1 MTTLLDGKQCALD
14 IEAQLKTTIDAL
26 RDNGKRIPKLVVI
39 LVGTNPASV
48 SYVTNKAKACTRVGI
63 LSEIIQLP
71 EIIAEEAVI
80 DEVKGLNADPNVD
93 GILVQL
99 PLPKHIRSK
108 EVIESI
114 DPDKDVDGLHSIN
127 VTKLV
132 MNERGFI
139 PCTAKGVVTLLKAYN
154 IPLSGADA
162 VVIGR
167 SQLVGRPLAQLLSNE
182 NCTVT
187 VCHSKTRDIP
197 RHTAQADIV
206 VAAIGR
212 PKMITKEYLSP
223 KAVVVDV
230 GINKVDDKLVG
241 DVDFEAAWDTVAA
254 ISPVPKGVGPM
265 TIVTLLQNTLDAYTW
280 KKERHG

>member
-14 IEAQLKTTIDAL
+14 IEAQLKTSIDAL
-26 RDNGKRIPKLVVI
+26 RQNGERIPKLVVI

-71 EIIAEEAVI
+71 EISSEDAVI
-80 DEVKGLNADPNVD
+80 EEVKGLNADPNVD

-108 EVIESI
+108 AVIESI
-114 DPDKDVDGLHSIN
+114 DPDKDVDGLHSVN

-154 IPLSGADA
+154 VPLAGSDA
-162 VVIGR
+162 VVLGR
-167 SQLVGRPLAQLLSNE
+167 SQLVGRPLAQLLLNE

-197 RHTAQADIV
+197 HYTRQADIV
-206 VAAIGR
+206 VAAIGK
-212 PKMITKEYLSP
+212 PKMVTLDYLSA
-223 KAVVVDV
+223 KSVVVDV

-241 DVDFEAAWDTVAA
+241 DVDFEAAWDKVTA

-280 KKERHG
+280 RKERHG

>member
-14 IEAQLKTTIDAL
+14 IEAQLKTSIDAL
-26 RDNGKRIPKLVVI
+26 RQNGERIPKLVVI

-71 EIIAEEAVI
+71 EISSEDAVI
-80 DEVKGLNADPNVD
+80 EEVKGLNADPNVD

-108 EVIESI
+108 AVIESI
-114 DPDKDVDGLHSIN
+114 DPDKDVDGLHSVN

-154 IPLSGADA
+154 VPLAGSD
-162 VVIGR
+162 VVVLGR
-167 SQLVGRPLAQLLSNE
+167 SQLVGRPLAQLLLNE

-197 RHTAQADIV
+197 HYTRQADIV
-206 VAAIGR
+206 VAAIGK
-212 PKMITKEYLSP
+212 PKMVTLDYLSA
-223 KAVVVDV
+223 KSVVVDV
-230 GINKVDDKLVG
+230 GINKVEDKLVG
-241 DVDFEAAWDTVAA
+241 DVDFEAAWDKVTA

-280 KKERHG
+280 RKERHG

>member
-14 IEAQLKTTIDAL
+14 IEAQLKTSIDAL
-26 RDNGKRIPKLVVI
+26 RQNGERIPKLVVI

-71 EIIAEEAVI
+71 EISSEDAVI
-80 DEVKGLNADPNVD
+80 EEVKGLNADPNVD

-108 EVIESI
+108 VVIESI
-114 DPDKDVDGLHSIN
+114 DPDKDVDGLHSVN

-154 IPLSGADA
+154 VPLAGSDA
-162 VVIGR
+162 VVLGR
-167 SQLVGRPLAQLLSNE
+167 SQLVGRPLAQLLLNE

-197 RHTAQADIV
+197 HYTRQADIV
-206 VAAIGR
+206 VAAIGK
-212 PKMITKEYLSP
+212 PKMVTLDYLSA
-223 KAVVVDV
+223 KSVVVDV
-230 GINKVDDKLVG
+230 GINKIEDKLVG
-241 DVDFEAAWDTVAA
+241 DVDFEAAWDKVTA

-280 KKERHG
+280 RKERHG

>member
-14 IEAQLKTTIDAL
+14 IEAQLKTSIDAL
-26 RDNGKRIPKLVVI
+26 RQNGERIPKLVVI

-71 EIIAEEAVI
+71 EISSEDAVI
-80 DEVKGLNADPNVD
+80 EEVKGLNADPNVD

-108 EVIESI
+108 AVIESI
-114 DPDKDVDGLHSIN
+114 DPDKDVDGLHSVN

-154 IPLSGADA
+154 VPLAGSDA
-162 VVIGR
+162 VVLGR
-167 SQLVGRPLAQLLSNE
+167 SQLVGRPLAQLLLNE

-197 RHTAQADIV
+197 HYTAQADIV
-206 VAAIGR
+206 VAAIGK
-212 PKMITKEYLSP
+212 PKMVTLDYLSA
-223 KAVVVDV
+223 KSVIVDV

-241 DVDFEAAWDTVAA
+241 DVDFEAAWDKVTA

-280 KKERHG
+280 RKERHG

>member
-14 IEAQLKTTIDAL
+14 IEAQLKTSIDAL
-26 RDNGKRIPKLVVI
+26 RQNGERIPKLVVI
-39 LVGTNPASV
+39 L
-48 SYVTNKAKACTRVGI
+48 VGI

-71 EIIAEEAVI
+71 EISSEDAVI
-80 DEVKGLNADPNVD
+80 EEVKGLNADPNVD

-108 EVIESI
+108 AVIESI
-114 DPDKDVDGLHSIN
+114 DPDKDVDGLHSVN

-154 IPLSGADA
+154 VPLAGSDA
-162 VVIGR
+162 VVLGR
-167 SQLVGRPLAQLLSNE
+167 SQLVGRPLAQLLLNE

-197 RHTAQADIV
+197 HYTRQADIV
-206 VAAIGR
+206 VAAIGK
-212 PKMITKEYLSP
+212 PKMVTLDYLSA
-223 KAVVVDV
+223 KSVVVDV

-241 DVDFEAAWDTVAA
+241 DVDFEAAWDKVTA

-280 KKERHG
+280 RKERHG

>member
-1 MTTLLDGKQCALD
+1 
-14 IEAQLKTTIDAL
+14 
-26 RDNGKRIPKLVVI
+26 
-39 LVGTNPASV
+39 
-48 SYVTNKAKACTRVGI
+48 
-63 LSEIIQLP
+63 
-71 EIIAEEAVI
+71 
-80 DEVKGLNADPNVD
+80 VD

-108 EVIESI
+108 VVIETI
-114 DPDKDVDGLHSIN
+114 DPDKDVDGLHSVN

-132 MNERGFI
+132 MNDRGFV
-139 PCTAKGVVTLLKAYN
+139 PCAANGVVPLLKAYN
-154 IPLSGADA
+154 VPLEGADA
-162 VVIGR
+162 VVLGR

-187 VCHSKTRDIP
+187 VCHSKTRNISH
-197 RHTAQADIV
+197 HTIQADIV

-212 PKMITKEYLSP
+212 PKMITKDYLSP

-241 DVDFEAAWDTVAA
+241 DVDFEAAWDVVKA

-265 TIVTLLQNTLDAYTW
+265 TIVTLLENTMDAYTW
-280 KKERHG
+280 RKERHG

>member
-1 MTTLLDGKQCALD
+1 MSLLLDGKQCALN
-14 IEAQLKTTIDAL
+14 IEAQLKVKIDAL
-26 RDNGKRIPKLVVI
+26 RDKGERLPKLVVI

-71 EIIAEEAVI
+71 EISSEAAVIAEVQ
-80 DEVKGLNADPNVD
+80 GLNADPSVD

-99 PLPKHIRSK
+99 PLPKHIKSK
-108 EVIESI
+108 NVIETI
-114 DPDKDVDGLHSIN
+114 DPDKDVDGLHSVN

-132 MNERGFI
+132 MNERGFV

-154 IPLSGADA
+154 VPLEGADA
-162 VVIGR
+162 VVLGR

-182 NCTVT
+182 NATVT

-197 RHTAQADIV
+197 RHTSQADIV

-212 PKMITKEYLSP
+212 PKMITLDYLSP

-241 DVDFEAAWDTVAA
+241 DVDFEAAWNVVKA

-265 TIVTLLQNTLDAYTW
+265 TIVTLLENTMDAYTW
-280 KKERHG
+280 KKEHHG

>member
-1 MTTLLDGKQCALD
+1 MSILLDGKQCALD
-14 IEAQLKTTIDAL
+14 IEAQLKLKIDAL
-26 RDNGKRIPKLVVI
+26 KERGERLPKLVVI

-71 EIIAEEAVI
+71 EVISEEAVI
-80 DEVKGLNADPNVD
+80 TEVLGLNADPNVD

-108 EVIESI
+108 VVIETI
-114 DPDKDVDGLHSIN
+114 DPDKDVDGLHSVN

-132 MNERGFI
+132 MNERGFV

-154 IPLSGADA
+154 VPLEGADA
-162 VVIGR
+162 VVLGR

-187 VCHSKTRDIP
+187 VCHSKTRNISH
-197 RHTAQADIV
+197 HTIQADIV

-212 PKMITKEYLSP
+212 PKMITKDYLSP

-241 DVDFEAAWDTVAA
+241 DVDFEAAWDVVKA

-265 TIVTLLQNTLDAYTW
+265 TIVTLLENTMDAYTW
-280 KKERHG
+280 RKERHG

>member
-14 IEAQLKTTIDAL
+14 IEAQLKTSIDAL
-26 RDNGKRIPKLVVI
+26 RQNGERIPKLVVI

-71 EIIAEEAVI
+71 EISSEEAVI
-80 DEVKGLNADPNVD
+80 EEVKGLNADPNVD

-108 EVIESI
+108 IVIESI
-114 DPDKDVDGLHSIN
+114 DPDKDVDGLHSVN

-154 IPLSGADA
+154 VPLAGSDA
-162 VVIGR
+162 VVLGR
-167 SQLVGRPLAQLLSNE
+167 SQLVGRPLAQLLLNE

-197 RHTAQADIV
+197 HYTRQADIV
-206 VAAIGR
+206 VAAIGK
-212 PKMITKEYLSP
+212 PKMVTLDYLSA
-223 KAVVVDV
+223 KSVVVDV

-241 DVDFEAAWDTVAA
+241 DVDFEAAWDKVTA

-280 KKERHG
+280 RKERHG

>member
-14 IEAQLKTTIDAL
+14 IEAQLKTSIDAL
-26 RDNGKRIPKLVVI
+26 RQNGERIPKLVVI

-71 EIIAEEAVI
+71 EISSEDAVI
-80 DEVKGLNADPNVD
+80 EEVKGLNADPNVD

-108 EVIESI
+108 AVIESI
-114 DPDKDVDGLHSIN
+114 DPDKDVDGLHSVN

-154 IPLSGADA
+154 VPLAGSDA
-162 VVIGR
+162 VVLGR
-167 SQLVGRPLAQLLSNE
+167 SQLVGRPLAQLLLNE

-197 RHTAQADIV
+197 HYTRQADIV
-206 VAAIGR
+206 VAAIGK
-212 PKMITKEYLSP
+212 PKMVTLDYLSA
-223 KAVVVDV
+223 KSVVVDV
-230 GINKVDDKLVG
+230 GINKVEDKLVG
-241 DVDFEAAWDTVAA
+241 DVDFEAAWDKVTA

-280 KKERHG
+280 RKERHG